1 MIFFLSGLSLAIFAL
16 CVFVYFFFFRKER
29 DFLSP
34 AYVLW
39 FYFVVAIPYYFVV
52 SVDSGF
58 FSVRILESPLA
69 VDLEWAVFYSAI
81 LVFFSFSFAILGSLV
96 RFKGLERLLVATT
109 SSTLFAAKGG
119 RVFPWLFVFF
129 IGLAVLVNHLREM
142 GGLLY
147 VWNNIGSRTELQEGL
162 GYSMFFFEWLITLGA
177 IGAFLVLY
185 NRSLVSKI
193 FAVALVLL
201 AFAALGLTGGRAP
214 QLLLLWVLVFV
225 VHFKFRALDFGLVL
239 RFMPVVV
246 FVFLIFSV
254 VGMHRASFYD
264 GEGLS
269 ARSLTKEFFMTV
281 TQRLS
286 DLDRNVALVS
296 YFDFEELWLG
306 ASYLNLIYAPLP
318 RGWIEGKPAISD
330 GRYVRTI
337 IDRGAAS
344 ANMASEELVAS
355 SWPPRNWIGFM
366 NFHVLGLAS
375 FYFINGLLL
384 SAIYRALKTSGA
396 LYLVVFYAAVCW
408 GGGVDLSVSGLV
420 RVIMIA
426 SVLLVGFFLYSA
438 VPRIGAKKR

>member
-1 MIFFLSGLSLAIFAL
+1 MIFFLSGLSLAVFAL
-16 CVFVYFFFFRKER
+16 CVFVYFFFFKQER
-29 DFLSP
+29 DLLSP

-39 FYFVVAIPYYFVV
+39 FYFIVAIPYYFVV
-52 SVDSGF
+52 SVDSDF
-58 FSVRILESPLA
+58 FNVRILKSPLA
-69 VDLEWAVFYSAI
+69 LDLEWAVFYSAI
-81 LVFFSFSFAILGSLV
+81 LTVFSFSFALLGSLV
-96 RFKGLERLLVATT
+96 RFKGLERLLVVVT
-109 SSTLFAAKGG
+109 SSSFFTDKGA

-129 IGLAVLVNHLREM
+129 VGVAVLVNHLREM

-147 VWNNIGSRTELQEGL
+147 IWSNIGSRTELQEGL
-162 GYSMFFFEWLITLGA
+162 GYSMFFFEWLIILGG

-185 NRSLVSKI
+185 NRSLLKKV
-193 FAVALVLL
+193 FAVLLVLL
-201 AFAALGLTGGRAP
+201 AFTALGLTGGRAP
-214 QLLLLWVLVFV
+214 QLLLVWVLIFV
-225 VHFKFRALDFGLVL
+225 VHFKFRALSFGLIV

-246 FVFLIFSV
+246 FVFLIFSI

-264 GEGLS
+264 GEDLG
-269 ARSLTKEFFMTV
+269 ARSLFKEFFMTV

-296 YFDFEELWLG
+296 YFDLEEVWLG

-344 ANMASEELVAS
+344 ANMASEELVGS

-366 NFHVLGLAS
+366 NFHVVGLAA

-384 SAIYRALKTSGA
+384 SAIYRALKASGA

-420 RVIMIA
+420 RVTMIA
-426 SVLLVGFFLYSA
+426 FVLLVGFFLYCA
-438 VPRIGAKKR
+438 VPRIGASKR